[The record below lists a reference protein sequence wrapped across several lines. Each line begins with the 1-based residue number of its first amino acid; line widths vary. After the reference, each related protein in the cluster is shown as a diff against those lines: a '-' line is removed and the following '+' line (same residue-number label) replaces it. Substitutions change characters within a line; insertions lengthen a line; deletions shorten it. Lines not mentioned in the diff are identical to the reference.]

1 MFYLIAVRLWKEE
14 KMIRSEGFLK
24 VKQGTEEHSRKK
36 ALSYQRHLQKELQTS
51 QKIKDWRNSAL
62 EAGL

>member
-1 MFYLIAVRLWKEE
+1 MRDF
-14 KMIRSEGFLK
+14 FFK

-36 ALSYQRHLQKELQTS
+36 ALSCQRHLQKELQTS